1 MFTTLKARLLGAVAA
16 VLVVTV
22 VLGVWL
28 FASAQAS
35 RTQQQVNQQID
46 ALLGGVVDT
55 LSVADSV
62 LTERVQGAM
71 KLLRQRGEALG
82 VASAGPVLTVKD
94 QSVPDL
100 LLGGTAQANQ
110 FGLVDGV
117 TDTLGGTATLFTRAG
132 DAFVRVSTNVMKDGA
147 RAIGTPLDPKGKA
160 YAALKQGQSF
170 YGEVDILGAPYVTGY
185 EPIFDSAHQ
194 AVGVWYV
201 GYKVNLQALQDSVS
215 RARVLDHGFVAIVD
229 AKGKVRFHSSNY
241 SDDAI
246 SQALASP
253 DSQWV
258 KVEKQWPAWSFL
270 VIAAYP
276 VSDVGD
282 MVRSDVITIV
292 SIAAALIVVLLGLI
306 YVLIGSQVLRPLGG
320 EPAAAV
326 AVARAVASGDLSHPI
341 NTRGA
346 APDSLMVAMA
356 AMQQALRDM
365 LGEIRNEASHV
376 QEVARQFG
384 STAQQLH
391 QSAAHQGEA
400 TTSMVNALDGLI
412 GGIRQVSLHADSAV
426 TLTQDSATASR
437 EGEAVIASAAN
448 EIRTVA
454 DHVAR
459 SSTDVATLTDK
470 SRDVSAVMGVIKELA
485 EQTNLLA
492 LNAAIEA
499 ARAGEHG
506 RGFAVVADEV
516 RKLAERTKQSTQEI
530 NDIVAAIQNGA
541 RDSNEAMALTQQ
553 KVTTGVQ
560 LAEKA
565 GTAIGRIEDM
575 ANQVLQTTAEIN
587 TLLHQQDTAS
597 AKISDS
603 VNRVASAIAQNEAA
617 SRQTAHQADEMNA
630 VAGHLNSILGRFKL

>member
-185 EPIFDSAHQ
+185 EPIFFDSAHQ

-258 KVEKQWPAWSFL
+258 KVEKNNGQR
-270 VIAAYP
+270 
-276 VSDVGD
+276 G
-282 MVRSDVITIV
+282 RSW
-292 SIAAALIVVLLGLI
+292 
-306 YVLIGSQVLRPLGG
+306 
-320 EPAAAV
+320 
-326 AVARAVASGDLSHPI
+326 
-341 NTRGA
+341 
-346 APDSLMVAMA
+346 
-356 AMQQALRDM
+356 
-365 LGEIRNEASHV
+365 
-376 QEVARQFG
+376 
-384 STAQQLH
+384 
-391 QSAAHQGEA
+391 
-400 TTSMVNALDGLI
+400 
-412 GGIRQVSLHADSAV
+412 
-426 TLTQDSATASR
+426 
-437 EGEAVIASAAN
+437 
-448 EIRTVA
+448 
-454 DHVAR
+454 
-459 SSTDVATLTDK
+459 
-470 SRDVSAVMGVIKELA
+470 
-485 EQTNLLA
+485 
-492 LNAAIEA
+492 
-499 ARAGEHG
+499 
-506 RGFAVVADEV
+506 
-516 RKLAERTKQSTQEI
+516 
-530 NDIVAAIQNGA
+530 
-541 RDSNEAMALTQQ
+541 
-553 KVTTGVQ
+553 
-560 LAEKA
+560 
-565 GTAIGRIEDM
+565 
-575 ANQVLQTTAEIN
+575 
-587 TLLHQQDTAS
+587 
-597 AKISDS
+597 
-603 VNRVASAIAQNEAA
+603 
-617 SRQTAHQADEMNA
+617 
-630 VAGHLNSILGRFKL
+630 